1 MSRIWGVVAVQ
12 CLLLSVAGLSGCSD
26 EPRLTPSPE
35 KASSSEA
42 DSEQPPAEAVRRGP
56 SPFAKFRATGDA
68 WEIERFE
75 SLYQLVRR
83 SDLVIVGKVTG
94 ARWGTEYREDRGDE
108 TEVFRDLIFEVEPV
122 RGMRGKPVG
131 PRQGQVDVVI
141 DLVDPRSTQ
150 LQAPVGEDAV
160 FFLRRVGNPIPGAP
174 ELGGS
179 SSAGQK
185 ALPAGEQPRNS

>member
-1 MSRIWGVVAVQ
+1 MTRRRGQVIVSTLVAA
-12 CLLLSVAGLSGCSD
+12 LATLSGCSEAKPAQTSDRAPSSQPESAPAPTD
-26 EPRLTPSPE
+26 EGR
-35 KASSSEA
+35 AG
-42 DSEQPPAEAVRRGP
+42 R
-56 SPFAKFRATGDA
+56 SPFAKFRSGGET